1 MFDNVC
7 ELWKK
12 SCVCVCG
19 RHRFLWISRGA
30 ILCRS
35 SSPGV
40 ESHPDYDRSRSADR
54 GKGQLCSFKKLWV
67 WEEAW
72 SKCFAR
78 DLEAFRTLCHKSKL
92 MRLSSTCSK
101 TETKKNRNVLTQT
114 MLRQQR
120 TGARGMCFLVLDQKW
135 SNMYIDIGQG
145 ASMCKSLCR
154 HKEKNNLTSSL
165 SLTRNVPSGAR
176 RCLSLSET
184 VIAPDAVSLI
194 SVHDGNPKH
203 EIVNACQCLN
213 IE

>member
-1 MFDNVC
+1 MFA
-7 ELWKK
+7 
-12 SCVCVCG
+12 SCGRKVVRVCVCG

-154 HKEKNNLTSSL
+154 HKEKTTWHHPCPWRVMFQVEPEGVCLCRKQSL
-165 SLTRNVPSGAR
+165 PQTLCHWYQYMMEIRSTR
-176 RCLSLSET
+176 
-184 VIAPDAVSLI
+184 
-194 SVHDGNPKH
+194 
-203 EIVNACQCLN
+203 
-213 IE
+213 